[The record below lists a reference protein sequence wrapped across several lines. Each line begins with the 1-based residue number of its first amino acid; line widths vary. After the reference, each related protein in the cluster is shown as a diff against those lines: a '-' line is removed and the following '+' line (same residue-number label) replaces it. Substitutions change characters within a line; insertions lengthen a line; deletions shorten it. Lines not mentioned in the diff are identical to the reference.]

1 MNVLVV
7 DDSVSMRQML
17 SIILKGAGHSVVEA
31 VDGADGVKKLSAD
44 FDVIITDY
52 NMPNMSGIEFIR
64 AVRAGTINKSVP
76 ILMLTTESE
85 MSKKLEGR
93 DAGATAWITK
103 PFSRDALLATIGKIA
118 QKVTF

>member
-52 NMPNMSGIEFIR
+52 NMPNMSGI
-64 AVRAGTINKSVP
+64 
-76 ILMLTTESE
+76 
-85 MSKKLEGR
+85 
-93 DAGATAWITK
+93 
-103 PFSRDALLATIGKIA
+103 
-118 QKVTF
+118 